1 MAPQQLSRNN
11 NPGSPLHPPP
21 PLPLRRT
28 LSHQSSTATANT
40 DNNGTTPT
48 NGTSTSTSNSMTMT
62 TNGTSSGMF
71 FNKGNNNNDNSG
83 GNSASHSRNSK
94 SRSRTVGAGR
104 FLALLIVVYVL
115 VYKNLRRSF
124 VMMASTSSTTR
135 TNDEDPTV
143 PWRWD
148 APHTSTSLFSH
159 RTTMDGN
166 ATTNTNHH
174 HNNNNN
180 SPSFS
185 NRTHDSQL
193 QQQQPSFHIYWMTR
207 SITIADVHRVT
218 SHPSQLQRSKV
229 SPPPPLEALLHDL
242 FLPTGQRLDTIVTHI
257 PWWTKQQVEEIYRRD
272 NNNANKKNERTNEIP
287 SILQP
292 LEPRLILKNNITLK
306 DARLNP
312 KPPTAYSFDHA
323 ARLLTHLEAIALAH
337 SSEHEYVLFL
347 EDDALLTQHFVNHWW
362 DYASLA
368 PKDWTVLQWATS
380 NTATLQQSFSLPE
393 PWISWLPDLWGTHAY
408 TMRRTGME
416 ATWKHVAREKLLSKN
431 GDTKAV
437 FFTIDQRF
445 NGILLA
451 DELLFSVP
459 DQVAYTSTFPWILSG
474 EIRKTIDRQSDLGM
488 YFQMGRPLLPPLT
501 KAVLPQRKESLLV
514 FMNIRFS
521 TYQRMAKDM
530 NRALLDVE
538 AVCQLHRDTKCDWII
553 HGAFTKD
560 FLFAHFQQEY
570 QGKMPPNII
579 HFKTT
584 VGDTR
589 FNKFGIMA
597 DHLSLM
603 KDYDLVLLK
612 DNDQRLAGFQW
623 SSFLDKKGTA
633 LVAGPLRQAPDE
645 SFLRTKIWEISQH
658 YKLHDSRGWK
668 MKKFAPWSTPLF
680 VNATVIE
687 VHFLEMYFNVF
698 DGPFAEWFFS
708 KVLTKNFTEQDSCWG
723 PDLLWCPAAVE
734 FAKRPSA
741 NTTTGTTTTNGGTST
756 EKEELKSK
764 SSSRRMGCALVPLVS
779 VHEDTRQ
786 IFKDGEAF
794 NDRGYA
800 AVEQLRTSNKR
811 FERWY
816 DHSWKY
822 ARGIIAWRQ
831 LDAIGTQCRK
841 LQRGVYTTAGSLID
855 FPSCIAAGMKR
866 TKII

>member
-1 MAPQQLSRNN
+1 LDSQ
-11 NPGSPLHPPP
+11 GK
-21 PLPLRRT
+21 
-28 LSHQSSTATANT
+28 
-40 DNNGTTPT
+40 NGTHRGT
-48 NGTSTSTSNSMTMT
+48 NSSSGS
-62 TNGTSSGMF
+62 GTSS
-71 FNKGNNNNDNSG
+71 N
-83 GNSASHSRNSK
+83 

-104 FLALLIVVYVL
+104 FLALMIIVYVL
-115 VYKNLRRSF
+115 VYKNLRGSF
-124 VMMASTSSTTR
+124 LIATMTRTTTSTT
-135 TNDEDPTV
+135 TTTFHKEEDPTV

-148 APHTSTSLFSH
+148 DTRTTSSLFFTSPH
-159 RTTMDGN
+159 FHAQQAALMGGGAQNGTSGN
-166 ATTNTNHH
+166 HSSQH
-174 HNNNNN
+174 V

-185 NRTHDSQL
+185 SSSSSNQTRDSQQL
-193 QQQQPSFHIYWMTR
+193 QQHQLLYQQPSFHIYWMTR
-207 SITIADVHRVT
+207 SVTIADVHRRT
-218 SHPSQLQRSKV
+218 SQPHKLQRAKQHAPPKV
-229 SPPPPLEALLHDL
+229 EALLHDL
-242 FLPTGQRLDTIVTHI
+242 FLPTGQRLETIVTQI
-257 PWWTKQQVEEIYRRD
+257 PWWTTKQVEELYKD
-272 NNNANKKNERTNEIP
+272 SHGNKDKKKKDKDKTDSIP
-287 SILQP
+287 TIEQQ
-292 LEPRLILKNNITLK
+292 EKRLILKNNITLK
-306 DARLNP
+306 DAKFNP
-312 KPPTAYSFDHA
+312 KPPAAYSFDQA

-337 SSEHEYVLFL
+337 SSEQQHEIVLFI

-408 TMRRTGME
+408 TMRRDGME
-416 ATWKHVAREKLLSKN
+416 AIWKRVAREKLLSKN
-431 GDTKAV
+431 ADDKAV
-437 FFTIDQRF
+437 VFTLDEHF

-459 DQVAYTSTFPWILSG
+459 NQVAYTSTFPWILSG
-474 EIRKTIDRQSDLGM
+474 EIRKTIDQRSDLGM
-488 YFQMGRPLLPPLT
+488 YFQMGRPLLPPPT
-501 KAVLPQRKESLLV
+501 KALLPQRNESLLV

-521 TYQRMAKDM
+521 TYQRMANDM

-538 AVCQLHRDTKCDWII
+538 AVCQLHRTTKCDWII
-553 HGAFTKD
+553 HGAFTKE
-560 FLFAHFQQEY
+560 FLFKHFQQEY
-570 QGKMPPNII
+570 QGKMPTNII

-589 FNKFGIMA
+589 FNKFGILA

-603 KDYDLVLLK
+603 KEYDLVLLK

-645 SFLRTKIWEISQH
+645 SFVRTKIWEISQH

-668 MKKFAPWSTPLF
+668 MKNFAPWSTPLF

-698 DGPFAEWFFS
+698 DGAFATWFFS
-708 KVLTKNFTEQDSCWG
+708 QVLTQNFTQQDSCWG
-723 PDLLWCPAAVE
+723 PDLLWCPAAIE
-734 FAKRPSA
+734 FAKRK
-741 NTTTGTTTTNGGTST
+741 TTAMTTTTTNTT
-756 EKEELKSK
+756 T
-764 SSSRRMGCALVPLVS
+764 SSSHGTESKPPRRRMGCALVPLVS

-831 LDAIGTQCRK
+831 LDAISTQCRK
-841 LQRGVYTTAGSLID
+841 LQRGVYALGSLID
-855 FPSCIAAGMKR
+855 FPACIEAGMKR
-866 TKII
+866 TRIV